1 MGQRPDIPPLP
12 YRARPPQVLLGVGA
26 LLVVS
31 CAAALAGA
39 LGGEPARIGLL
50 LAAAAAAAG
59 AVGGAGRPLPGSA
72 ETLAACAVALALIG
86 GGWGRSRATD
96 VAGLLAVAAGCGLL
110 HLAAARTAAGALG
123 GWLPRGRAGR
133 GAGPRAG
140 GLASQLAALR
150 TLPAVPERAQA
161 ALFLGV
167 ALAGV

>member
-1 MGQRPDIPPLP
+1 MGQRPDIPPFP

-39 LGGEPARIGLL
+39 LGGEPARVGLV
-50 LAAAAAAAG
+50 LAAAAAAAWSVRS
-59 AVGGAGRPLPGSA
+59 ALRPLPSSA

-110 HLAAARTAAGALG
+110 HLAARRTTAVWPPA
-123 GWLPRGRAGR
+123 GWLAG
-133 GAGPRAG
+133 
-140 GLASQLAALR
+140 QLAALR
-150 TLPAVPERAQA
+150 APPALPRPRHGAPVLR
-161 ALFLGV
+161 
-167 ALAGV
+167 